1 MDAVCAKVEAANKLG
16 DPLEA
21 FPVFKKYDRNG
32 LNVSIECKRV
42 SSLDPATLDWA
53 FELTKVNMQTLY
65 EQSEWG
71 WKDREKRDE
80 MTDDRAWYLIALK
93 DGSVPVAFSH
103 FRFDVECGEEVLYC
117 YEVQLES
124 KVRRKGLGKFLI
136 QILQLVANGT
146 QMKKV
151 MLTVFKHNRGAYQF
165 FREALQF
172 EIDDASPSMSGCCG
186 EDCSY
191 EILSRR
197 TKFGSAPKSF
207 QLKQTPEGTH
217 QLLQQRERER
227 EIERQRMRFWVPTQR
242 YMLQL
247 VASQIVL
254 KDARHLLEANER
266 REPYKTGWEPI
277 VSCPRGGNP
286 SVPIWAGLFLPR
298 WTASGE
304 GNLWRSVRAATSLIL
319 LQVLEFQRPAR

>member
-1 MDAVCAKVEAANKLG
+1 MRVAATATATAAATATMGRKSSKAKEKKQKRLEERAAMDAVCAKVDAANRLG

-42 SSLDPATLDWA
+42 SGLEPATVDWA
-53 FELTKVNMQTLY
+53 FDLTKTNMQTMY

-71 WKDREKRDE
+71 WKDREKREE
-80 MTDDRAWYLIALK
+80 MTDDRAWYLIAWEN
-93 DGSVPVAFSH
+93 SSIPVAFSH
-103 FRFDVECGEEVLYC
+103 FRFDVECGDEVLYC

-136 QILQLVANGT
+136 QILQLMANST

-151 MLTVFKHNRGAYQF
+151 MLTVFKHNHGAYQF

-172 EIDDASPSMSGCCG
+172 EIDDSSPSMSGCCG

-197 TKFGSAPKSF
+197 TKFGD
-207 QLKQTPEGTH
+207 
-217 QLLQQRERER
+217 
-227 EIERQRMRFWVPTQR
+227 
-242 YMLQL
+242 
-247 VASQIVL
+247 SQ
-254 KDARHLLEANER
+254 HSH
-266 REPYKTGWEPI
+266 TGGH
-277 VSCPRGGNP
+277 CGGCCH
-286 SVPIWAGLFLPR
+286 
-298 WTASGE
+298 
-304 GNLWRSVRAATSLIL
+304 
-319 LQVLEFQRPAR
+319 